1 MKALLLTND
10 FPPMPGG
17 EATWYARICA
27 TVPHDS
33 VVVLA
38 PRFPGDR
45 AFDASQPYR
54 IVRRRVSVRPH
65 PLARLSQLAILG
77 AHAAALVRRERIT
90 AVHVA
95 HLYLGPVALVLRRA
109 LGVPYVVYLHGG
121 EMAPYMRW
129 RAIRRIAGNVIR
141 GADRVVVNSDFT
153 RRHYAALG
161 VSHPRIEVLMPG
173 VDTDRF
179 QPDLD
184 VRAVRA
190 RYGLN
195 GARLI
200 LTVGR
205 LVERKGHDVVIRAL
219 PGIRRAV
226 GPVRYLIAGAG
237 PEEARLRTLAREVG
251 CADDVV
257 FAGHVDDRDLPLFY
271 AACDVFVMPSRALE
285 QRDGIEGFGIVFLE
299 AGACGKPVVGGR
311 SGGIADAVLDG
322 ITGVLVDP
330 RSVDEVTGA
339 LTRLLQDRGEAAR
352 MGGEGRRRAEALQTA
367 WHRTLEATWTEIAAV
382 AAPTTSPG

>member
-1 MKALLLTND
+1 
-10 FPPMPGG
+10 
-17 EATWYARICA
+17 
-27 TVPHDS
+27 
-33 VVVLA
+33 
-38 PRFPGDR
+38 
-45 AFDASQPYR
+45 
-54 IVRRRVSVRPH
+54 
-65 PLARLSQLAILG
+65 
-77 AHAAALVRRERIT
+77 
-90 AVHVA
+90 
-95 HLYLGPVALVLRRA
+95 
-109 LGVPYVVYLHGG
+109 
-121 EMAPYMRW
+121 
-129 RAIRRIAGNVIR
+129 
-141 GADRVVVNSDFT
+141 
-153 RRHYAALG
+153 
-161 VSHPRIEVLMPG
+161 
-173 VDTDRF
+173 
-179 QPDLD
+179 
-184 VRAVRA
+184 
-190 RYGLN
+190 LN